1 MTAFLPRSLDLLS
14 TVLKRT
20 LAEALRTPRLQS
32 ARRVMSTTTKLSASH
47 STLDAI
53 EDAFN
58 SVWRTLYAQVKSDHR
73 QSDELK
79 IQLSQTL
86 VALASDGI
94 TDPREL
100 RRKALESMAFSL
112 R

>member
-1 MTAFLPRSLDLLS
+1 MSNTTQLPADL
-14 TVLKRT
+14 
-20 LAEALRTPRLQS
+20 
-32 ARRVMSTTTKLSASH
+32 

-53 EDAFN
+53 EEAFN
-58 SVWRTLYAQVKSDHR
+58 YVWRTLYAHVTSDTR
-73 QSDELK
+73 QSEELK
-79 IQLSQTL
+79 IHLSQTL

-94 TDPREL
+94 IDPKEL

>member
-1 MTAFLPRSLDLLS
+1 MP
-14 TVLKRT
+14 
-20 LAEALRTPRLQS
+20 
-32 ARRVMSTTTKLSASH
+32 TTTQLPASP
-47 STLDAI
+47 STLEAI
-53 EDAFN
+53 EEAFN
-58 SVWRTLYAQVKSDHR
+58 SVWRTLYAHVTSDNR
-73 QSDELK
+73 QSGELR

>member
-1 MTAFLPRSLDLLS
+1 MSITTQLPDSYS
-14 TVLKRT
+14 PSV
-20 LAEALRTPRLQS
+20 
-32 ARRVMSTTTKLSASH
+32 
-47 STLDAI
+47 LDAI
-53 EDAFN
+53 EQAFI
-58 SVWRTLYAQVKSDHR
+58 SVWETLYAHVSSDNR
-73 QSDELK
+73 QSEELK
-79 IQLSQTL
+79 IQLSRTL

>member
-1 MTAFLPRSLDLLS
+1 
-14 TVLKRT
+14 
-20 LAEALRTPRLQS
+20 
-32 ARRVMSTTTKLSASH
+32 MSTTTQFQAEP
-47 STLDAI
+47 STLDAM
-53 EDAFN
+53 EEAFN
-58 SVWRTLYAQVKSDHR
+58 SVWSTLYAHVTPDNR
-73 QSDELK
+73 QSEGLR

-94 TDPREL
+94 TDPNEL

>member
-1 MTAFLPRSLDLLS
+1 M
-14 TVLKRT
+14 
-20 LAEALRTPRLQS
+20 
-32 ARRVMSTTTKLSASH
+32 
-47 STLDAI
+47 
-53 EDAFN
+53 
-58 SVWRTLYAQVKSDHR
+58 WRTLYAHVTSDNS
-73 QSDELK
+73 QAEELK

-100 RRKALESMAFSL
+100 RRKALENMAFSL